1 MKRVFL
7 SAALILSLGCQT
19 FAQKYFDKAKVSSSK
34 DSLSYALGYMLSQ
47 NLINEGITDF
57 DATLIGRAFKDSK
70 ENGSP
75 LMSIEECKE
84 VLRVY
89 FEKRDA
95 ELKESQLAK
104 EKEFLTA
111 NAKKEGVKTTESGLQ
126 YKVLKEGRENGKTPG
141 DNDNVK
147 IHYEGRLIDG
157 TVFDTS
163 YDNEEPAELGME
175 YIIPGMQEALK
186 LMKEGA
192 EYTFYIPQNLG
203 YGEYSPGESLPA
215 YSTLIF
221 DIELVSVEPPKA
233 EENEDGN
240 AKTIEE

>member
-7 SAALILSLGCQT
+7 SAALILALGTQT
-19 FAQKYFDKAKVSSSK
+19 FAQKYFDKAKVK
-34 DSLSYALGYMLSQ
+34 TTNDSLSYSLGYMLSQ
-47 NLINEGITDF
+47 NLIGEGVTDY
-57 DATLIGRAFKDSK
+57 DPVLIGKAFKDSK

-75 LMSIEECKE
+75 LMTIEECKE
-84 VLRVY
+84 VLRVF
-89 FEKRDA
+89 FEKKET

-104 EKEFLTA
+104 EKEFLEA
-111 NAKKEGVKTTESGLQ
+111 NAKKEGVKVTESGLQ

-141 DNDNVK
+141 DSDNVK

-157 TVFDTS
+157 SVFDTS
-163 YDNEEPAELGME
+163 YDSEEPAELGME

-221 DIELVSVEPPKA
+221 DIQLVSVEPQP
-233 EENEDGN
+233 EDEDEDSDS
-240 AKTIEE
+240 KED